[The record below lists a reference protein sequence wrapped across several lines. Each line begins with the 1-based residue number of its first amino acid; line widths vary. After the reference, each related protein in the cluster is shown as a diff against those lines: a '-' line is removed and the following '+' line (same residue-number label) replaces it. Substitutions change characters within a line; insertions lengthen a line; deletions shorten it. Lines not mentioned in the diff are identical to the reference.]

1 MTNVM
6 TADRYFCALLYFII
20 MITIVVV
27 DILLLRRLKA
37 FYPKF
42 YAKEKGKVNTLFITG
57 FRS

>member
-42 YAKEKGKVNTLFITG
+42 YAKEKGNVNTILTKLF
-57 FRS
+57 RY